1 MLPATESFGRLACLA
16 GMCVA
21 FAGIGMQHFTRH
33 FIYFDALSHLTLHFA
48 IAVIAFGWAFL
59 LPRYR
64 LLSAVAMM
72 VLGMLALG
80 MWVNIH
86 PRELPPRGQDVP
98 EGYRE
103 LRVMSFN
110 TWIWNKEQEAIRV
123 EIERQDPDIVFLA
136 EVTSHDLAMS
146 AELLAQFPY
155 QYPEQRRRGLHLRL
169 LSRYPMQDLEGRGVW
184 TGPAYLQG
192 SLGPAWGNLTLIG
205 VHTQRPPRVRA
216 QWNQINAIAGHISTI
231 RQPRLAV
238 GDFNS
243 SPYSYMVWQFAGI
256 TGMSRRSVLP
266 TWPATGPG
274 LPQVAIDH
282 MFADDTLRLPD
293 GVLAGRYAG
302 SDHLPI
308 AARVFVPLTGQ
319 TASLKPGSTGK

>member
-146 AELLAQFPY
+146 AELLAAVS
-155 QYPEQRRRGLHLRL
+155 
-169 LSRYPMQDLEGRGVW
+169 LSVPR
-184 TGPAYLQG
+184 TAPA
-192 SLGPAWGNLTLIG
+192 
-205 VHTQRPPRVRA
+205 RPPPEAVVALSDAGPRGQGRVDRA
-216 QWNQINAIAGHISTI
+216 CLSAS
-231 RQPRLAV
+231 QPRAGMGQPDTDRGSHPAPAARARAVEPDQCDCRAHQHHQATAACSRRLQFLAV
-238 GDFNS
+238 FVHGLAVCRHYRHVAAQRLAD
-243 SPYSYMVWQFAGI
+243 MARHGAWLAAGC
-256 TGMSRRSVLP
+256 
-266 TWPATGPG
+266 
-274 LPQVAIDH
+274 H
-282 MFADDTLRLPD
+282 
-293 GVLAGRYAG
+293 
-302 SDHLPI
+302 
-308 AARVFVPLTGQ
+308 
-319 TASLKPGSTGK
+319 